1 MTNTT
6 NEQIELLNRVF
17 RRMSLSL
24 GTFGDYLCD
33 SVRFISPFMLSF
45 EKYVDRRKRRR
56 YARYKR
62 QEKLKRKLER
72 L

>member
-1 MTNTT
+1 MINATE
-6 NEQIELLNRVF
+6 EQIELLNRIF
-17 RRMSLSL
+17 KRMGQSLEA
-24 GTFGDYLCD
+24 FGDYLCD
-33 SVRFISPFMLSF
+33 SIRFISPFMLSF
-45 EKYVDRRKRRR
+45 EKYIDKRKRRR